1 MRLPSLASL
10 AQQSRA
16 VVARFPWT
24 MVAGT
29 VAAAAA
35 IAATTK
41 STDSE
46 EWARVVMVAALGLP
60 LTLALSLFAEE
71 RRLSRAA
78 SAALHLT
85 AVALLVLFYL
95 VWPGPD
101 RKHDAIRYFQLS
113 AGLHLLAAFLPF
125 LGQPETGAF
134 WQYNRRLFLGFLR
147 AYVFSQVLFFGLAI
161 ALGALDQLFGV
172 DVPGE
177 AYGRMA
183 IVIAFVVNTAIFLAA
198 VPFSLREL
206 AGDTEYPRVLKVF
219 SQYILT
225 PLVFIYLV
233 MLIAYLVK
241 IVVGGEWPSG
251 WIGWLVTSVAVAGLL
266 GFLLIHPLR
275 DDPGEPWIRT
285 YSRWLFVGLIP
296 AALMLLVAFW
306 KRILPYGLTELRLLG
321 ILLGLWLLGVAVSYT
336 LRPRAGI
343 RLIPITLAILLLV
356 TLYGPLSVT
365 RLSVASQGLRLKDL
379 VAEARRGS
387 SNDRE
392 ASAALRFLL
401 DHGARTQIAA
411 AIPGELPVVEW
422 DSIPERRYPRDSVA
436 ERILEVAGMRYLP
449 EQRPSRDGYFYVSA
463 RPEGATSIEGYQWMI
478 RVNPQVAPVMAGADS
493 VSLRYDT
500 LGVVQ
505 VTLGRDTAVFD
516 LRTLARDIGMDSTTV
531 PQDVPAERLRL
542 PAITPGGQ
550 VLLAL
555 ESMNGRW
562 EGSNIRIHGWQGML
576 LFRRRDGGAAETMK
590 GEGS

>member
-10 AQQSRA
+10 IQQSRA
-16 VVARFPWT
+16 VIARFPWT
-24 MVAGT
+24 MAAAI
-29 VAAAAA
+29 VAAAAG
-35 IAATTK
+35 IIATTK
-41 STDSE
+41 GADEE

-60 LTLALSLFAEE
+60 LTVAVSLFAEE
-71 RRLSRAA
+71 RRLSRAG
-78 SAALHLT
+78 SMALHLG
-85 AVALLVLFYL
+85 VFGLLVAFYL
-95 VWPGPD
+95 MWPGPD
-101 RKHDAIRYFQLS
+101 RKHEAIRYFQLS
-113 AGLHLLAAFLPF
+113 AGLHLLVAFLP
-125 LGQPETGAF
+125 LVGQPETGAF

-147 AYVFSQVLFFGLAI
+147 AYVFAQVLFIGLAI
-161 ALGALDQLFGV
+161 ALAALDQLFGV
-172 DVPGE
+172 DVPQE

-198 VPFSLREL
+198 VPFGVREL
-206 AGDTEYPRVLKVF
+206 ASDTEYPRVLKVF

-233 MLIAYLVK
+233 ILIAYLVK

-285 YSRWLFVGLIP
+285 YSRWLFLGLIP

-321 ILLGLWLLGVAVSYT
+321 LLLGVWLLGVALSYT
-336 LRPRAGI
+336 VRPRAGI

-365 RLSVASQGLRLKDL
+365 RLSVASQGRRLKAL
-379 VAEARRGS
+379 VAGAKDRP

-411 AIPGELPVVEW
+411 AIPGDLPAVRW
-422 DSIPERRYPRDSVA
+422 DSIPDGRSQRDSVA
-436 ERILEVAGMRYLP
+436 GRILEVAGMRYLA
-449 EQRPSRDGYFYVSA
+449 EQYPSRGGYFYVSA
-463 RPEGATSIEGYQWMI
+463 VPEGATSIVGYDWMI
-478 RVNPQVAPVMAGADS
+478 RVNPQIAPVLAGSDS
-493 VSLRYDT
+493 VRLRYDT
-500 LGVVQ
+500 LGLVQ
-505 VTLGRDTAVFD
+505 VTLDRDTVVFD
-516 LRTLARDIGMDSTTV
+516 LRTLVRGIGMDSTSVT
-531 PQDVPAERLRL
+531 PQVPAQRLRL
-542 PAITPGGQ
+542 RATTPRRKL
-550 VLLAL
+550 LLAL
-555 ESMNGRW
+555 EYLNGRW
-562 EGSNIRIHGWQGML
+562 EGNIRIHGWQGML
-576 LFRRRDGGAAETMK
+576 LVGRSDGEAAEASK
-590 GEGS
+590 AEVP